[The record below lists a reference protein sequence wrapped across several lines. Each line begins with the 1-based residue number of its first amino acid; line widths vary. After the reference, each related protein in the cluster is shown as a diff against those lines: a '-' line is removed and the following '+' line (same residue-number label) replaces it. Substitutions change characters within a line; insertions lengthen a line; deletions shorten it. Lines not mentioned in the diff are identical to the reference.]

1 VIEEPPVA
9 PAVNARDTVVEL
21 VTVAV
26 GVPGVLGT
34 VVAVKAEDVVAAP
47 VADTLVGVTVVV

>member
-1 VIEEPPVA
+1 
-9 PAVNARDTVVEL
+9 L

-34 VVAVKAEDVVAAP
+34 VVAVKEEEVVAAP
-47 VADTLVGVTVVV
+47 VADTLVGVTVTV